1 MAVTGSRLNRR
12 CLGVF
17 ATLVA
22 AVAMAVPARAQSLEE
37 ALSITYLTSPTLQAQ
52 RALLRE
58 TNEQVPQALAGSRP
72 FVQGTGSVGAQY
84 LDTDPGGSDTIN
96 PASLGISINQPIY
109 RGGRTESE
117 LERAEFNIQSQ
128 RANLVSTE
136 QQVLLDA
143 VTSYLNVVREQA
155 VLELQINNEEVLERQ
170 LQASRDR
177 FAVGE
182 ITRTDVSQ
190 AESRLA
196 GAVSDRIQA
205 AGDLSTARSEFERV
219 VGQAPTLL
227 TAPGLPSNLPLSL
240 EDAIAEAVRNSP
252 GVISPLFA
260 ERAAIANVEL
270 IRGELLPELSVTGEL
285 STNYEP
291 SVNVDDSNSASI
303 TAQLTVPLYQAGA
316 VSSRVRAAQHA
327 VAQARADVDDARRVA
342 TDNAITAWDNLTTTR
357 ASIEAVIAQVTA
369 SEIALEGVTQEA
381 QVGSRTVLDVLD
393 AEQELLDAR
402 VSLVRA
408 SRDEIVAAFE
418 LLSAVGR
425 LTARDLTLPVEYYD
439 VDVDYDRTRD
449 LWYGTSIEV
458 E

>member
-12 CLGVF
+12 CLGAL

-22 AVAMAVPARAQSLEE
+22 AVAVAVPARAQSLEE
-37 ALSITYLTSPTLQAQ
+37 ALSITYSTSPTLQAQ

-117 LERAEFNIQSQ
+117 LERAEFNIQAQ
-128 RANLVSTE
+128 RANLVTTE

-143 VTSYLNVVREQA
+143 VAAYLNVVREQA

-205 AGDLSTARSEFERV
+205 AGDLNTARAEFERV

-227 TAPGLPSNLPLSL
+227 TAPGLPAGLPLSL
-240 EDAIAEAVRNSP
+240 EDSVNEAGRNSP
-252 GVISPLFA
+252 GVISPLFT
-260 ERAAIANVEL
+260 ERAAVANVEL
-270 IRGELLPELSVTGEL
+270 IRGELLPELSVTGEV

-342 TDNAITAWDNLTTTR
+342 VDNAISAWENLTTSR
-357 ASIEAVIAQVTA
+357 ASIEAVLAQVSA

-408 SRDEIVAAFE
+408 SRDEIVAAYE

-425 LTARDLTLPVEYYD
+425 LTARDLNLPVEYYD
-439 VDVDYDRTRD
+439 IDLDYDRTRD

-458 E
+458 Q